1 MAERTETMST
11 VTPSRA
17 APERTDERT
26 AGVELPPKPL
36 TKQGRATRQRLIEA
50 AMEEFGAVGYVAAR
64 VEAITARAGF
74 GYGTFYNYFASKVDL
89 IRTVAEEVYGELFDP
104 MLRPPG
110 PTVSVAQRMFDN
122 ILDYMKICHRHRRDL
137 LVLDDAVGSDP
148 SVASRVES
156 LRERYAE
163 AWGDRMVRR
172 LGYHPVADPVL
183 VGRITNSLGHDIVV
197 RFIRS
202 ELCTGDPEADLGE
215 LESLARIATVMT
227 MAAVDPG
234 SLGVDPERLHEI
246 MENVEPSQ
254 GV

>member
-1 MAERTETMST
+1 
-11 VTPSRA
+11 
-17 APERTDERT
+17 
-26 AGVELPPKPL
+26 
-36 TKQGRATRQRLIEA
+36 
-50 AMEEFGAVGYVAAR
+50 MEEFGSVGYVAAR

-89 IRTVAEEVYGELFDP
+89 IRTVADDVYGKLFDP
-104 MLRPPG
+104 MLRPPSTTA
-110 PTVSVAQRMFDN
+110 PVAQRMFDN
-122 ILDYMKICHRHRRDL
+122 ILGYMKICHRHRRDL

-156 LRERYAE
+156 LRDRYAE
-163 AWGDRMVRR
+163 AWGDRMVHR
-172 LGYHPVADPVL
+172 LTYHPVADPVL

-202 ELCTGDPEADLGE
+202 ESCTGDPAADAAE
-215 LESLARIATVMT
+215 LERLARIATVMT

-234 SLGVDPERLHEI
+234 SLGVDPDRLHEI
-246 MENVEPSQ
+246 METVEPSP